1 MLKLYREIEINID
14 LFDLLEELSDEKI
27 EEIIEYLVDRELVV
41 KVEEDLTKD

>member
-27 EEIIEYLVDRELVV
+27 EEIIEYLVDRKLVT
-41 KVEEDLTKD
+41 KVEE